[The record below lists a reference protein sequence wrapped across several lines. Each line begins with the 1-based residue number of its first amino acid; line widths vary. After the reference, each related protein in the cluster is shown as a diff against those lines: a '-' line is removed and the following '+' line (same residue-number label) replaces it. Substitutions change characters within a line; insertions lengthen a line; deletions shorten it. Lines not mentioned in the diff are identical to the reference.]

1 MKIPPGQT
9 QSDVPAPGVLRLSHP
24 ASPSAALSSGVDAK
38 TLSGILGHTKASFTL
53 DTYTHVTG
61 EMQRNAADIVG
72 GFLTELLG
80 ERMEPWQRS
89 ENVEMAAS
97 T

>member
-1 MKIPPGQT
+1 M
-9 QSDVPAPGVLRLSHP
+9 
-24 ASPSAALSSGVDAK
+24 
-38 TLSGILGHTKASFTL
+38 SGILGHTKASFTL

-80 ERMEPWQRS
+80 EEMEPWQRNKS
-89 ENVEMAAS
+89 VEMAAS